1 MTKAKNSN
9 ESDYESESVNSIQN
23 VPMLNEPSKLITE
36 EDQLQLDDLHS
47 GTKKQNLMFAHIVN
61 SNEKTS
67 RNYHNKGDFKTQ
79 QLKIPIRVEKGFVSQ
94 ANLQNKTMMSLTGR
108 SNPSIGPNIGR
119 NEQTKMSMTTMNMKM
134 S

>member
-1 MTKAKNSN
+1 MIKAKNTN
-9 ESDYESESVNSIQN
+9 ESDYESDSVNSIQN
-23 VPMLNEPSKLITE
+23 VPMLNEQSKLITE
-36 EDQLQLDDLHS
+36 EDQLQLDDLPA
-47 GTKKQNLMFAHIVN
+47 KKQNLMFAHIVN

-67 RNYHNKGDFKTQ
+67 RNHNNKGDFKTQ
-79 QLKIPIRVEKGFVSQ
+79 QLKIPMRVEKGFVSQ

-119 NEQTKMSMTTMNMKM
+119 NEQTKMSMTTINNMKM